1 MINQAKETVF
11 ITGHQNPDMDSIAAA
26 YALAELNNQLD
37 KTKEYVPVALGP
49 LNEITK
55 GFLKSIE
62 VDAPVLLKDVYTRV
76 KDVYKRTSLVLSGDE
91 PVIQLVNMYNQS
103 NPSVIPIIDSGEFK
117 GLLSVDDINR
127 YFLSEHLK
135 SRPVYDFFINN
146 IPRVLPGFFLKKPTT
161 DVCVAPIM
169 IGAMRFDVYKRR
181 LALCD
186 VKPMLIVGCRQ
197 DHIDLAIKEQLP
209 GIILIGVEESSLE
222 GIDFSSYNGFVYVS
236 YEDTSETIRLLRLSV
251 PVIDVLNKR
260 EVKKID
266 TNMLF
271 DQAKRVL
278 SDSDMRGLPVFD
290 QEKFV
295 GFITRRCFLDKPKKK
310 LILVDHN
317 EVKQSVKGIEEADI
331 LQIVDHHRLDAPKT
345 NNPISIISSPVGS
358 TCTIIYDLFQRY
370 HITISLKCAKML
382 LAGITA
388 DTIMLQS
395 PTTTQDDKVATEDLL
410 HIANVDYKEFSSLIF
425 TEGAV
430 LSLEG
435 ATSAINS
442 DFKVYKEEYAS
453 FGIGQVEV
461 SSTNNIADVKDH
473 YIKELE
479 LVKKQNGLDI
489 AMLLVTNVFKHNSI
503 LICTSFKNSYRFM
516 YESLFENVYNL
527 PGVLSRKKQLMPEV
541 IRILEN

>member
-1 MINQAKETVF
+1 MVNQVKEKVF

-26 YALAELNNQLD
+26 YALAELNNVLD
-37 KTKEYVPVALGP
+37 TTREYVPSVLGP
-49 LNEITK
+49 INEIAK
-55 GFLKSIE
+55 NFLKDNDIE
-62 VDAPVLLKDVYTRV
+62 APYILKDVYTRV
-76 KDVYKRTSLVLSGDE
+76 KDVYKKTSLVLSGDE

-135 SRPVYDFFINN
+135 SRPVYDFLVNN
-146 IPRVLPGFFLKKPTT
+146 IPRVLPGFFLKKPNISSFL
-161 DVCVAPIM
+161 APIM

-186 VKPMLIVGCRQ
+186 IKPILIVGCRQ
-197 DHIDLAIKEQLP
+197 HHIDLAIKEQLP
-209 GIILIGVEESSLE
+209 GIVLIGVEESSLE

-236 YEDTSETIRLLRLSV
+236 NEDTSETIRLLRLSV

-260 EVKKID
+260 DLIKIETD
-266 TNMLF
+266 MLF

-278 SDSDMRGLPVFD
+278 SDSDMRGLPVFE
-290 QEKFV
+290 QNKFV

-310 LILVDHN
+310 IILVDHN

-345 NNPISIISSPVGS
+345 SNPISIISSPVGS
-358 TCTIIYDLFQRY
+358 TCTIIFDMFQRY
-370 HITISLKCAKML
+370 NIPINIKVAKML
-382 LAGITA
+382 LAGITS
-388 DTIMLQS
+388 DTIMLES
-395 PTTTQDDKVATEDLL
+395 PTTTMDDKLATEKLL
-410 HIANVDYKEFSSLIF
+410 KLVNLDYEEFASHIF

-435 ATSAINS
+435 AKNAINS
-442 DFKVYKEEYAS
+442 DFKVYKDDYAS

-461 SSTNNIADVKDH
+461 SSINNIDEVKAH

-479 LVKKQNGLDI
+479 IVKMQKGIDI
-489 AMLLVTNVFKHNSI
+489 AMLLVTNVFKHNSV
-503 LICTSFKNSYRFM
+503 LLCTNFNNSYRFM
-516 YESLFENVYNL
+516 YEKLSENLYNL
-527 PGVLSRKKQLMPEV
+527 PGVLSRKKQLIPEV
-541 IRILEN
+541 LRILEN